1 MKKKNLLLILILS
14 SFTVQSQISA
24 ITETGNQVIL
34 YTDGS
39 WIYTDQFLN
48 EVTEIKTNPYKFTK
62 DKKSTF
68 LIKSDVF
75 NIGFNINPKDWTFEK
90 GGEISDATEYEFSY
104 KHGDL
109 YGMVITEESELS
121 LESLKEIAVEN
132 ARGAAP
138 DIHIVKEEYR
148 YVNGIKILLLQLDG
162 TIQGTKFT
170 YLGYYFTNEN
180 GTLQFLTYSTQKLMK
195 KYNGECE
202 KLLNGL
208 VEL

>member
-1 MKKKNLLLILILS
+1 
-14 SFTVQSQISA
+14 
-24 ITETGNQVIL
+24 
-34 YTDGS
+34 
-39 WIYTDQFLN
+39 
-48 EVTEIKTNPYKFTK
+48 
-62 DKKSTF
+62 
-68 LIKSDVF
+68 
-75 NIGFNINPKDWTFEK
+75 
-90 GGEISDATEYEFSY
+90 
-104 KHGDL
+104 
-109 YGMVITEESELS
+109 MVITEESELS

-132 ARGAAP
+132 ARNAAP

-195 KYNGECE
+195 KYNGDCE

-208 VEL
+208 VDL